1 MNSGPAFLST
11 VAPAKI
17 NLFLHAGEKRA
28 DGFHELLSLA
38 VFTEAGDELR
48 FDPCDDL
55 TLEIAGPFS
64 AGLSNGEDNL
74 ILRAARALSAETGIR
89 RGAAIRLQKNLP
101 VASGIGGG
109 SSDAAAALRGLAR
122 LWNIDISEAA
132 LHSLAAGLGSD
143 VPVCL
148 SGRPAWMFGRGERLL
163 DAPPL
168 PGMWLVLVNPRV
180 AVPTGAV
187 FAGLTAR
194 RGTKLLLP
202 ASFGDLPGLIGFLAS
217 TGNDLEA
224 PACEIAPV
232 IREVLT
238 SLKTAPGVLF
248 SRMSGSGATCFA
260 IFDRR
265 TASRELVAH
274 LRQRTDWWVCETA
287 LSPPRQ

>member
-1 MNSGPAFLST
+1 VNNRPASLST

-122 LWNIDISEAA
+122 LWNIDISEAE

-148 SGRPAWMFGRGERLL
+148 SGRPAWMSGRGERLL

-194 RGTKLLLP
+194 CGTKLLLP

-238 SLKTAPGVLF
+238 SLKTAPGVLL

-265 TASRELVAH
+265 TAARELVAH

-287 LSPPRQ
+287 LGPPRQ